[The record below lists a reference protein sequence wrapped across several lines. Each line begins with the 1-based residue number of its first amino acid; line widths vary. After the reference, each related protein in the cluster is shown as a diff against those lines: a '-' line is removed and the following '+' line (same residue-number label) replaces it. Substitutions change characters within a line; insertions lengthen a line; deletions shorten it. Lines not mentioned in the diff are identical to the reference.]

1 MEFDPHNYIVLDT
14 IVTILVAIITSGSL
28 AAILGRR
35 SERRERTSEQR
46 QLQVDL
52 LRGLAHDR
60 IVYLGMKYINRGWI
74 TTEEFE
80 NLSEYLF
87 KPYKAM
93 DGNGSAERIMMEIR
107 KLPIRA
113 SAYDHL
119 TQTTLE
125 KE

>member
-1 MEFDPHNYIVLDT
+1 MELDPHNYIVLDT
-14 IVTILVAIITSGSL
+14 FVTIAVAIITSGSL
-28 AAILGRR
+28 AAILTKRAAK
-35 SERRERTSEQR
+35 RERGDEQR

-93 DGNGSAERIMMEIR
+93 EGNGSAERIMYEIR

-113 SAYDHL
+113 SMYDNL
-119 TQTTLE
+119 TQSTLD